1 LLRSRLQYRITTILR
16 IGLRGPDGP
25 GAAGALPKGA
35 SPAAEN
41 PQVDVFCVHPTT
53 FRAEG
58 KWNQDP
64 ADAEAKR
71 WTDESVIARQAS
83 VFSACCRIWAPRY
96 RAASFNALVD
106 NEHRDPAYALAY
118 RDVERAF
125 DWFLMHIGKN
135 RPFIIAGH
143 SQGAKHIAE
152 LLEKRIDGTA
162 LQERMVAAYIVGINI
177 SEGEFGLRFKHVR
190 VCGRPDQ
197 TGCALQWNAV
207 EPGANLDAVAAAYQ
221 KSFIATYG
229 DSAPGRLTLCVNPVT
244 FDRSKPN
251 SLSAQAK
258 GAVPG
263 APGYG
268 SLLPLRAGA
277 VAVRCDHGLA
287 VSYLD
292 PLLNLNALPG
302 GALHYHDIGLFYAD
316 VRANAVLRTNAWLRR
331 HRLRD

>member
-1 LLRSRLQYRITTILR
+1 MPSTSM
-16 IGLRGPDGP
+16 P
-25 GAAGALPKGA
+25 
-35 SPAAEN
+35 N
-41 PQVDVFCVHPTT
+41 NF
-53 FRAEG
+53 
-58 KWNQDP
+58 
-64 ADAEAKR
+64 
-71 WTDESVIARQAS
+71 ARP
-83 VFSACCRIWAPRY
+83 I
-96 RAASFNALVD
+96 RAAS
-106 NEHRDPAYALAY
+106 RLAAISSL
-118 RDVERAF
+118 EG
-125 DWFLMHIGKN
+125 MH
-135 RPFIIAGH
+135 PTCA
-143 SQGAKHIAE
+143 Q
-152 LLEKRIDGTA
+152 
-162 LQERMVAAYIVGINI
+162 
-177 SEGEFGLRFKHVR
+177 HVR
-190 VCGRPDQ
+190 VCGKPDQ

-221 KSFIATYG
+221 KGFIATYG

-268 SLLPLRAGA
+268 SLLPLRPGA

-287 VSYLD
+287 VSYLY
-292 PLLNLNALPG
+292 PLLNLKALPG